1 MSSETPSQLFCI
13 DCGEA
18 TPIMGDTRPTACAHC
33 GSTFPSVETAG
44 ASIRAIPASGK
55 ETAAHE
61 PDLDPDKFWEI
72 PAAFK
77 SREEADAHHSRIF
90 RRKIGTAIFVLILG
104 IAASVYLYKNAP
116 PYRMSDQA
124 EAATAPGSPDAEEHM
139 KAVETAVEAIESTE
153 WSELKKFVSPTG
165 PTVARMAKFYKNTAF
180 QQGEVLSIK
189 SVTGDPAT
197 KIYDV
202 DLILKNGPTR
212 NVDVDLSGST
222 PQILWES
229 FAKYPEWTWQHFGH
243 YKSHTAHEVFV
254 HAKQVSATSTAIDAI
269 GIDAENAVGL
279 ALWHDDPS
287 RPVYSVVDKTTAMG
301 QAIIE
306 ATNSDSPTE
315 LVVSLVP
322 APDPAPSF
330 LVVVRKLVQKG
341 W

>member
-1 MSSETPSQLFCI
+1 MTSEPSNLFCI

-18 TPIMGDTRPTACAHC
+18 TPFTGGERPKACAHC
-33 GSTFPSVETAG
+33 GSTFPSEETAG
-44 ASIRAIPASGK
+44 THIRAIPASGK

-77 SREEADAHHSRIF
+77 SREEADAHNSRIF
-90 RRKIGTAIFVLILG
+90 RRKIGTAIFVLVLG

-124 EAATAPGSPDAEEHM
+124 EAATAPGSPQAQEHT
-139 KAVETAVEAIESTE
+139 KAIETAVEVIESAE
-153 WSELKKFVSPTG
+153 WSELKKFVSPTS
-165 PTVARMAKFYKNTAF
+165 PTVARMAKFYKNRAF
-180 QQGEVLSIK
+180 QQGEVLRIK
-189 SVTGDPAT
+189 SVTGDPDT

-212 NVDVDLSGST
+212 NVGVDLSGSS

-229 FAKYPEWTWQHFGH
+229 FSKYSEWTWQQFGNE
-243 YKSHTAHEVFV
+243 KSNTAQEVFV
-254 HAKQVSATSTAIDAI
+254 RVKQVPASSTAIDDI
-269 GIDAENAVGL
+269 GINAENAVGL

-287 RPVYSVVDKTTAMG
+287 RPLYSVVDKTSAVG

-306 ATNSDSPTE
+306 ATNSDSATE

-322 APDPAPSF
+322 APEPAPSF
-330 LVVVRKLVQKG
+330 LVVVRKLVQSS